1 MPSSSAAGEPAPD
14 EVLELTRIFEAPPKL
29 VFKMWSDIEHLVRWH
44 GPEGYALLHCEQ
56 DFREGGTWKRCMSS
70 GPGHAHW
77 ISGVYKEIRPFERL
91 SFTYINAYDQFEMLV
106 EMDFADLG
114 GRTEMRFRQSPF
126 ISQGERDGH
135 GWGWSSGFGLLAA
148 YVAQFNGVEA
158 PPKGRPRSDGVA
170 EDIIAARRRALEP
183 VEERADADTAKDR

>member
-1 MPSSSAAGEPAPD
+1 MPSSSAALSVTD
-14 EVLELTRIFEAPPKL
+14 NVLELTRVFEAPPAL

-56 DFREGGTWKRCMSS
+56 EFREGGAWKRCMSN

-91 SFTYINAYDQFEMLV
+91 SFTYVNAYDQLEMLV
-106 EMDFADLG
+106 EMDFTDLG
-114 GRTEMRFRQSPF
+114 GRTQMRFRQSPF
-126 ISQGERDGH
+126 ISVEERDGH
-135 GWGWSSGFGLLAA
+135 GWGWSSGFELLAA
-148 YVAQFNGVEA
+148 YVEQFNGIEA

-170 EDIIAARRRALEP
+170 EDIMAARRRVLELE
-183 VEERADADTAKDR
+183 EERADADTAKDR

>member
-1 MPSSSAAGEPAPD
+1 MQSSSGAATAAP
-14 EVLELTRIFEAPPKL
+14 ELVLELTRIFEAPPAL
-29 VFKMWSDIEHLVRWH
+29 VFKMWSDIGHLVRWH
-44 GPEGYALLHCEQ
+44 GPEGYALIDCAQ
-56 DFREGGTWKRCMSS
+56 DFREGGAWKRCMSS

-91 SFTYINAYDQFEMLV
+91 SFTYVNAYDQFEMLV

-126 ISQGERDGH
+126 ISVEERDGH

-148 YVAQFNGVEA
+148 YLSQFNGVEA

-170 EDIIAARRRALEP
+170 EDIAAARRRAQETREGRP
-183 VEERADADTAKDR
+183 DADTAQDH